1 MKLSSLP
8 KLYNMKSNNGE
19 GKHFQNI
26 IRDKVGKNM
35 LSFMSNLE
43 LFDTIQIKR
52 VKELYNS
59 LKDNFESVETLKKM
73 LETNKDLDEDDKTE
87 EFLKGFY
94 TDANKYIQLINE
106 NYYSIKSQYKDISE
120 LIGLNKANIE
130 EFISIM
136 IELRSKIVEA
146 LKT

>member
-1 MKLSSLP
+1 MP
-8 KLYNMKSNNGE
+8 
-19 GKHFQNI
+19 
-26 IRDKVGKNM
+26 
-35 LSFMSNLE
+35 NLE
-43 LFDTIQIKR
+43 LFDKIQIKR

-73 LETNKDLDEDDKTE
+73 LETNKDIDEDDKTE

-94 TDANKYIQLINE
+94 TNANKCIQLINE
-106 NYYSIKSQYKDISE
+106 KYYSFNSQYKDLSE
-120 LIGLNKANIE
+120 LLGLNKVNIE

-146 LKT
+146 LKA